1 MRILFVLPLL
11 CLAIGFAVGTPVYA
25 QYEPLIPIP
34 GMGST
39 LDTEAYIRILY
50 IVAIVIAAFVAVG
63 KLAYAGFK
71 YVASASV
78 SQKTD
83 AKQDIFGAIIG
94 LVIILT
100 AVAILTTINPQIS
113 NLAGLR
119 SINVPPPN
127 QPRAESVGDFSE
139 TTIVETG
146 TIVQN
151 CRVPEDAADKDS
163 VLRACRETC
172 EGVFNER
179 TEQCFINSNDPNAET
194 NDAERARTESDFG
207 LPEISGKTTF
217 FCRDILTDESLTS
230 AQVRAGCRELCEA
243 VDGSVYHPIGGNNEW
258 CEQPIVE

>member
-25 QYEPLIPIP
+25 QYDPLIPIP
-34 GMGST
+34 GMGGT
-39 LDTEAYIRILY
+39 LNTETYIRILY

-71 YVASASV
+71 YVASASI

-127 QPRAESVGDFSE
+127 QPRAESVAS
-139 TTIVETG
+139 
-146 TIVQN
+146 
-151 CRVPEDAADKDS
+151 
-163 VLRACRETC
+163 
-172 EGVFNER
+172 
-179 TEQCFINSNDPNAET
+179 DPNAT
-194 NDAERARTESDFG
+194 SRQKRG
-207 LPEISGKTTF
+207 
-217 FCRDILTDESLTS
+217 ILTDEEVEMLFELESEVLVDSLDFTGS
-230 AQVRAGCRELCEA
+230 ESGNLEIREFSRNCRDTYENASVRIKVKDRENGIKTIGCIIPEIEA
-243 VDGSVYHPIGGNNEW
+243 SRTDST
-258 CEQPIVE
+258 